1 MFECGV
7 PKCVFEANFLW
18 MVVVVS
24 QRVSNSGNPY
34 LCAVSCN
41 RELCNVTL
49 LLDMD
54 HFVEDC

>member
-1 MFECGV
+1 MCGKDTG
-7 PKCVFEANFLW
+7 PFEANFHW
-18 MVVVVS
+18 MVVVS